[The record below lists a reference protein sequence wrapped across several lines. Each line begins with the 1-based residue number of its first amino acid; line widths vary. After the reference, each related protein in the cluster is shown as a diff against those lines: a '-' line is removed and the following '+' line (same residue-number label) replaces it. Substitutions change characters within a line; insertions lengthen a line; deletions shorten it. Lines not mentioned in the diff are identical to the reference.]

1 MIVLSEEE
9 ELSRVYTINLSKVLL
24 TPRIRRTKRA
34 INMIREFAQRHMK
47 SEEVKIDQSLN
58 EVMWERGI
66 RHPPRKIRVK
76 MVKDEDDVVTVSLYS
91 EEVKEEE
98 VEEVKEKSK
107 VEATVPAS
115 VTETVAEELEEEKE
129 IAQPEPKKVEEV
141 IEEPREVKEEKKEK
155 PKKAVEEPKEEKKEE
170 KLKKK
175 EKKPEPEPETVELSE
190 EELAEMMAGAEG
202 LEIKEESEK
211 RKDKGKKSDE
221 ESEE

>member
-1 MIVLSEEE
+1 
-9 ELSRVYTINLSKVLL
+9 
-24 TPRIRRTKRA
+24 
-34 INMIREFAQRHMK
+34 MIREFAQRHMK

-98 VEEVKEKSK
+98 VEEVKEKPK
-107 VEATVPAS
+107 VEVAVPAS
-115 VTETVAEELEEEKE
+115 TAEVVTEELEKKEE
-129 IAQPEPKKVEEV
+129 IVLPEPEKVEEV
-141 IEEPREVKEEKKEK
+141 IEEEEVKEEEVK
-155 PKKAVEEPKEEKKEE
+155 PKKIAEEVREEKKEV
-170 KLKKK
+170 KPKKK
-175 EKKPEPEPETVELSE
+175 EKKPELEPETIELSE

-202 LEIKEESEK
+202 LEIKEEPEK
-211 RKDKGKKSDE
+211 RKDKGKGKKSEE